1 VSQAISLKSFIL
13 FISALALGSLPVLS
27 QESLLRVIGNMNESI
42 VFDGKP
48 DEAAWEHLEPFPLI
62 SHMPVFGNPPSE
74 QSMVRMGYD
83 EQYVYVG
90 GLLYVSDPSFIQA
103 VGKKRDMETM
113 SSDFFLLSLDTYN
126 DKENA
131 LLFATNPLG
140 LRWDAAVSNDG
151 TMTMDQIPLNMDWNT
166 FWEVKASYDEL
177 GWYFEMQIP
186 ISSLRFQDINGQTVM
201 GMSIFRWIPGKDE
214 GDIYPA
220 TSNEWGPYSQM
231 KPSLYQEVVFEDLS
245 PKKPLHITPYVL
257 TSFEQTNLINEAET
271 AYDYRQA
278 FKFEPGLD
286 VKYGINPNTVL
297 DLTVNT
303 DFAQVEAD
311 DQQFNLTRFSLF
323 FPEKRKFF
331 LERSSIFDF
340 AMGGQNNLFY
350 SRRIGLHEGEPV
362 RIWGGA
368 RLNSRI
374 NNWDLGLLNL
384 QTASFEE
391 LPSENFGAFRVK
403 KRAFNENSYLG
414 GMLTTRLGVDGSYN
428 IGYGLDGVVRV
439 FGDDYLTIRLAQ
451 TLQDSAEN
459 NPLSMNPSSITVD
472 WERRKQEGL
481 SYSAGFTY
489 SGTDFEPGIGFEM
502 IDDFVATAPE
512 LRYTWISPEESW
524 LQTHYIRLFNYVFY
538 RLPDYSLMMYNLNPT
553 WSFSSKNSWMGSV
566 GLVYR
571 IDQLVEDFDLA
582 DPVIVPTGRYEY
594 LSTELMLQTPG
605 TSSFYSILMFEGG
618 AYFDGYKL
626 SPSVQPK
633 WNLGASVELGG
644 IYRLDLIRFPDRMQ
658 SLNNHIVGLRALY
671 MFSTKLSFS
680 AFVQYNSAINKVLSN
695 VRFRYNPR
703 EGTDLYVVFNEGR
716 NTWLEREVPH
726 LPAYDQRNVTVKFSY
741 TFEVQR

>member
-1 VSQAISLKSFIL
+1 MSSLP
-13 FISALALGSLPVLS
+13 ALA
-27 QESLLRVIGNMNESI
+27 QEQERPVIGKMNSTI
-42 VFDGKP
+42 VFDGIP
-48 DEAAWEHLEPFPLI
+48 DEEAWDALQPFPMI
-62 SHMPVFGNPPSE
+62 SHMPVFGNTPSE
-74 QSMVRMGYD
+74 QSVIRIGYD
-83 EQYVYVG
+83 EQFVYVG
-90 GLLYVSDPSFIQA
+90 GLLYVSDPSYIRA

-113 SSDFFLLSLDTYN
+113 SSDFFMLSCDTYN
-126 DKENA
+126 DKENS

-151 TMTMDQIPLNMDWNT
+151 TMNMDKMPVNMDWNT
-166 FWEVKASYDEL
+166 FWEVKTSYDDK

-186 ISSLRFQDINGQTVM
+186 ISSLRFQDIDGETTM
-201 GMSIFRWIPGKDE
+201 GISVFRWIPAKNE

-220 TSNEWGPYSQM
+220 ISNEWGQTSHL

-245 PKKPLHITPYVL
+245 PKKPLYITPYIL
-257 TSFEQTNLINEAET
+257 TSFEQENTLNEGET
-271 AYDYRQA
+271 AYEYGQD

-350 SRRIGLHEGEPV
+350 SRRIGLYEGEPV

-374 NNWDLGLLNL
+374 NDWDIGILNL
-384 QTASFEE
+384 QTASFED

-439 FGDDYLTIRLAQ
+439 FGDDYLTIRIAQ

-481 SYSAGFTY
+481 SYSAGLTY
-489 SGTDFEPGIGFEM
+489 SGTDFNPGIGFEM
-502 IDDFVATAPE
+502 IDDFIATAPE

-524 LQTHYIRLFNYVFY
+524 LQSHYLSFFNYVFF
-538 RLPDYSLMMYNLNPT
+538 RLPGYSLMMYNLQPT
-553 WSFSSKNSWMGSV
+553 WSFSSKNSWMGSAS
-566 GLVYR
+566 LVYR
-571 IDQLVEDFDLA
+571 IDQLVEDFELA
-582 DPVIVPTGRYEY
+582 DPVIVPVGRYQY
-594 LSTELMLQTPG
+594 LSTELMLMTPG
-605 TSSFYSILMFEGG
+605 SSSFYAIFMFEGG
-618 AYFDGYKL
+618 GYFDGYSI

-644 IYRLDLIRFPDRMQ
+644 IYRIDFIRFPERNQ
-658 SLNNHIVGLRALY
+658 SLTNHIAGLRALY
-671 MFSTKLSFS
+671 MISTKLSLS

-703 EGTDLYVVFNEGR
+703 EGNDLYVVFNEGR

-726 LPAYDQRNVTVKFSY
+726 LPAYDQRNITVKYTY
-741 TFEVQR
+741 TFEIQR

>member
-1 VSQAISLKSFIL
+1 MSSLP
-13 FISALALGSLPVLS
+13 ALAQE
-27 QESLLRVIGNMNESI
+27 QESPVIGKMNSTI
-42 VFDGKP
+42 VFDGIP
-48 DEAAWEHLEPFPLI
+48 DEEAWDALQPFPMI
-62 SHMPVFGNPPSE
+62 SHMPVFGNTPSE
-74 QSMVRMGYD
+74 QSVIRIGYD
-83 EQYVYVG
+83 EQFVYVG
-90 GLLYVSDPSFIQA
+90 GLLYVSDPSYIRA

-113 SSDFFLLSLDTYN
+113 SSDFFMLSCDTYN
-126 DKENA
+126 DKENS

-151 TMTMDQIPLNMDWNT
+151 TMNMDKMPVNMDWNT
-166 FWEVKASYDEL
+166 FWEVKTSYDDK

-186 ISSLRFQDINGQTVM
+186 ISSLRFQDIDGETTM
-201 GMSIFRWIPGKDE
+201 GISVFRWIPAKNE

-220 TSNEWGPYSQM
+220 ISNEWGQTSHL

-245 PKKPLHITPYVL
+245 PKKPLYITPYIL
-257 TSFEQTNLINEAET
+257 TSFEQENTLNEGET
-271 AYDYRQA
+271 AYEYGQD

-350 SRRIGLHEGEPV
+350 SRRIGLYEGEPV

-374 NNWDLGLLNL
+374 NDWDIGILNL
-384 QTASFEE
+384 QTASFED

-439 FGDDYLTIRLAQ
+439 FGDDYLTIRIAQ

-481 SYSAGFTY
+481 SYSAGLTY
-489 SGTDFEPGIGFEM
+489 SGTDFNPGIGFEM
-502 IDDFVATAPE
+502 IDDFIATAPE

-524 LQTHYIRLFNYVFY
+524 LQSHYLSFFNYVFF
-538 RLPDYSLMMYNLNPT
+538 RLPGYSLMMYNLQPT
-553 WSFSSKNSWMGSV
+553 WSFSSKNSWMGSAS
-566 GLVYR
+566 LVYR
-571 IDQLVEDFDLA
+571 IDQLEEDFELA
-582 DPVIVPTGRYEY
+582 DPVIVPVGRYQY
-594 LSTELMLQTPG
+594 LSTELMLMTPG
-605 TSSFYSILMFEGG
+605 SSSFYAIFMFEGG
-618 AYFDGYKL
+618 GYFDGYSI

-644 IYRLDLIRFPDRMQ
+644 IYRIDFIRFPERNQ
-658 SLNNHIVGLRALY
+658 SLTNHIAGLRALY
-671 MFSTKLSFS
+671 MISTKLSLS

-703 EGTDLYVVFNEGR
+703 EGNDLYVVFNEGR

-726 LPAYDQRNVTVKFSY
+726 LPAYDQRNITVKYTY
-741 TFEVQR
+741 TFEIQR